1 MDIIS
6 DDDPRVHPEHCWWS
20 LGWTR
25 LGTILG
31 GVNII
36 LWDQSGEIIHKYN
49 SVVHQ
54 SIMRRGHR

>member
-20 LGWTR
+20 LWTR
-25 LGTILG
+25 DNA
-31 GVNII
+31 GVNMI

-49 SVVHQ
+49 SVVHE
-54 SIMRRGHR
+54 SIMRMGLR